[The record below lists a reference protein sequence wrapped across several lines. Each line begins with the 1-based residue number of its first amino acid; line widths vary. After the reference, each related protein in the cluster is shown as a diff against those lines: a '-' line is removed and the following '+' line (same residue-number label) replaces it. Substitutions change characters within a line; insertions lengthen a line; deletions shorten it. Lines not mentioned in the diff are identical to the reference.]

1 MKVHECVS
9 FILVKN
15 SQILLE
21 TRAKDKDTDPGAIA
35 IPGGHME
42 PGEDQT
48 QTLFRELKEE
58 LNVTPQSFLYL
69 CSLYHPTIELQLIH
83 YYIVT
88 EWEGGVECYEA
99 DSIDWYTPNNA
110 PVGTEV
116 DRIALQELE
125 RLKNTF
131 SLI

>member
-88 EWEGGVECYEA
+88 EWEGGLECYEA

>member
-9 FILVKN
+9 FILVEN

-21 TRAKDKDTDPGAIA
+21 TRAKDKGTDPGAIA

-88 EWEGGVECYEA
+88 EWEGDLECYEA
-99 DSIDWYTPNNA
+99 ESIDWYTPNNA

-116 DRIALQELE
+116 DRIALQELA

-131 SLI
+131 SSI

>member
-88 EWEGGVECYEA
+88 EWEGG
-99 DSIDWYTPNNA
+99 
-110 PVGTEV
+110 
-116 DRIALQELE
+116 
-125 RLKNTF
+125 
-131 SLI
+131 

>member
-88 EWEGGVECYEA
+88 EWEGDLECYEA
-99 DSIDWYTPNNA
+99 ESIDWYTPNNA

-131 SLI
+131 SSI